1 MPLSSALGSRVFPA
15 RVEEAPSSIYHGKSL
30 GPPLGTYS
38 LRCCSEDY
46 VRGWLEGGL
55 EVQED
60 WVGKLGICIVRLV
73 GLGAWAL
80 DDWEVLPGHAVV
92 SPFLR
97 MRLLS
102 S

>member
-1 MPLSSALGSRVFPA
+1 M
-15 RVEEAPSSIYHGKSL
+15 
-30 GPPLGTYS
+30 
-38 LRCCSEDY
+38 
-46 VRGWLEGGL
+46 RGWLEGGL
-55 EVQED
+55 EVQDD
-60 WVGKLGICIVRLV
+60 WVGKLGICIAGLV
-73 GLGAWAL
+73 GL